1 MCNLFFN
8 VFLANQC
15 LYAHCYSSRWERPSR
30 SPMVSSL
37 SKAFQPEPP
46 SEFLISTGSPV
57 STLPRLLPGLPPQI
71 MPGSFR
77 LSAIHHLLKTG
88 RFTWT
93 PPFQVRS
100 HIMRSVLIVF
110 VCWSNEFRLIYS
122 QVSNRYEGK
131 RGILFVRSLFIV
143 KWETAPRS
151 PLGSSLAKP
160 LLPGPPSELLM
171 STGSP
176 TGNPPG
182 LLPGPT
188 LQIVGDCFRC
198 STNRHLA
205 QAQALYLDSFPSGET
220 CNHTIFCFAFV
231 GWSSPI
237 CR

>member
-1 MCNLFFN
+1 
-8 VFLANQC
+8 
-15 LYAHCYSSRWERPSR
+15 
-30 SPMVSSL
+30 
-37 SKAFQPEPP
+37 
-46 SEFLISTGSPV
+46 
-57 STLPRLLPGLPPQI
+57 
-71 MPGSFR
+71 
-77 LSAIHHLLKTG
+77 
-88 RFTWT
+88 
-93 PPFQVRS
+93 
-100 HIMRSVLIVF
+100 MRSVSLVF
-110 VCWSNEFRLIYS
+110 VCWSNKFRLIYG
-122 QVSNRYEGK
+122 QVSNRYECK
-131 RGILFVRSLFIV
+131 HSILFVPSFFIV
-143 KWETAPRS
+143 KWEKAPRS
-151 PLGSSLAKP
+151 PLGSSLARP
-160 LLPGPPSELLM
+160 LLPGPPSELLI

>member
-1 MCNLFFN
+1 MGTA
-8 VFLANQC
+8 VTIANGFVAGQGIPAWTTQR
-15 LYAHCYSSRWERPSR
+15 LP
-30 SPMVSSL
+30 
-37 SKAFQPEPP
+37 
-46 SEFLISTGSPV
+46 ISTRSPV
-57 STLPRLLPGLPPQI
+57 STLPQLLPGLPPQI

-205 QAQALYLDSFPSGET
+205 QAEALYLDSFPSGEM
-220 CNHTIFCFAFV
+220 
-231 GWSSPI
+231 
-237 CR
+237 